1 MESKNLKDVY
11 NRLIDLYG
19 FYEINK
25 DSDEY
30 KIALRFMSQEDL
42 LKDDIDN
49 IRLLVKDDG
58 EDYMYFIIN
67 ENTDYIGGGA
77 CGEEMITKYRY
88 IILLL
93 GTAVSFVF
101 GFVVAFAL
109 AKLCGVMAVK
119 AVLNI
124 AFTAG
129 GITGMLGF
137 VCICLAELRR
147 I

>member
-1 MESKNLKDVY
+1 MEGKSLKDVY

-77 CGEEMITKYRY
+77 CGEEMITKYEAINQD
-88 IILLL
+88 IILYY
-93 GTAVSFVF
+93 
-101 GFVVAFAL
+101 GFSEEDKIKQTNRYKIYISL
-109 AKLCGVMAVK
+109 WQD
-119 AVLNI
+119 N
-124 AFTAG
+124 
-129 GITGMLGF
+129 
-137 VCICLAELRR
+137 
-147 I
+147 

>member
-77 CGEEMITKYRY
+77 CGEEMITKYETINQD
-88 IILLL
+88 IILYYGFSEGPRLKLVQLPGALHNSPHAEIQALL
-93 GTAVSFVF
+93 RAVPFYV
-101 GFVVAFAL
+101 
-109 AKLCGVMAVK
+109 
-119 AVLNI
+119 
-124 AFTAG
+124 
-129 GITGMLGF
+129 
-137 VCICLAELRR
+137 
-147 I
+147 

>member
-1 MESKNLKDVY
+1 MEGKSLKDVY

-58 EDYMYFIIN
+58 GRLYVFLSLMRIQ
-67 ENTDYIGGGA
+67 T
-77 CGEEMITKYRY
+77 
-88 IILLL
+88 ILAAAL
-93 GTAVSFVF
+93 
-101 GFVVAFAL
+101 VV
-109 AKLCGVMAVK
+109 KK
-119 AVLNI
+119 
-124 AFTAG
+124 
-129 GITGMLGF
+129 
-137 VCICLAELRR
+137 
-147 I
+147 

>member
-1 MESKNLKDVY
+1 MEGKSLKDVY

-42 LKDDIDN
+42 LKDD
-49 IRLLVKDDG
+49 V

-77 CGEEMITKYRY
+77 CGEEMITKYETINQD
-88 IILLL
+88 IILYY
-93 GTAVSFVF
+93 
-101 GFVVAFAL
+101 GFSEED
-109 AKLCGVMAVK
+109 KIKQTNRYKIYISMWQD
-119 AVLNI
+119 N
-124 AFTAG
+124 
-129 GITGMLGF
+129 
-137 VCICLAELRR
+137 
-147 I
+147 

>member
-1 MESKNLKDVY
+1 MKKVLKWNVCKGAVMESKSLKDVY

-77 CGEEMITKYRY
+77 CGEGMITKYETINQD
-88 IILLL
+88 IILYY
-93 GTAVSFVF
+93 
-101 GFVVAFAL
+101 GFSEED
-109 AKLCGVMAVK
+109 KIKQTNRYKIYISMWQD
-119 AVLNI
+119 N
-124 AFTAG
+124 
-129 GITGMLGF
+129 
-137 VCICLAELRR
+137 
-147 I
+147 

>member
-30 KIALRFMSQEDL
+30 KIALRFMSQ
-42 LKDDIDN
+42 DDIDN

-77 CGEEMITKYRY
+77 CGEEMITKYETINQD
-88 IILLL
+88 IILYY
-93 GTAVSFVF
+93 
-101 GFVVAFAL
+101 GFSEED
-109 AKLCGVMAVK
+109 KIKETNRYKIYISMWQD
-119 AVLNI
+119 N
-124 AFTAG
+124 
-129 GITGMLGF
+129 
-137 VCICLAELRR
+137 
-147 I
+147 

>member
-77 CGEEMITKYRY
+77 CGEEMVISTPDSKVT
-88 IILLL
+88 IIVVPTDEEYMIAADTMDIL
-93 GTAVSFVF
+93 G
-101 GFVVAFAL
+101 
-109 AKLCGVMAVK
+109 K
-119 AVLNI
+119 
-124 AFTAG
+124 
-129 GITGMLGF
+129 
-137 VCICLAELRR
+137 
-147 I
+147 

>member
-42 LKDDIDN
+42 LKDD
-49 IRLLVKDDG
+49 G

-77 CGEEMITKYRY
+77 CGEEMITKYETINQD
-88 IILLL
+88 IILYY
-93 GTAVSFVF
+93 
-101 GFVVAFAL
+101 GFSEEDKIKQTNL
-109 AKLCGVMAVK
+109 YKIYISMWQD
-119 AVLNI
+119 N
-124 AFTAG
+124 
-129 GITGMLGF
+129 
-137 VCICLAELRR
+137 
-147 I
+147 

>member
-42 LKDDIDN
+42 LKDD
-49 IRLLVKDDG
+49 V

-77 CGEEMITKYRY
+77 CGEEMITKYETINQD
-88 IILLL
+88 IILYY
-93 GTAVSFVF
+93 
-101 GFVVAFAL
+101 GFSEED
-109 AKLCGVMAVK
+109 KIKQTNRYKIYISMWQD
-119 AVLNI
+119 N
-124 AFTAG
+124 
-129 GITGMLGF
+129 
-137 VCICLAELRR
+137 
-147 I
+147 